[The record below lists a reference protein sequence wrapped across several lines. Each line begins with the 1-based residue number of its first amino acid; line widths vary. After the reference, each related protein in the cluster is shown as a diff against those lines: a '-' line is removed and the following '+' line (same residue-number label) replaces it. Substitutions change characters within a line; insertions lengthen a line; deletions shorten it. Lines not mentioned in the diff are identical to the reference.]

1 MILVCGEALI
11 DLFVGGP
18 GAGNGLSATAVAGG
32 SPFNVAVGLARLGAP
47 AGYFGGLSRDGFGA
61 FLAGRLAAEGVDTAL
76 AKRSAKPT
84 PLVVVSP
91 GAAGHPAYTIHAHDC
106 AERDVTEADLP
117 DALGPGVEALAIGS
131 YALAVEPVGG
141 ALLALAERE
150 AARRVVSLDPN
161 LRPAIVGD
169 LGRWRDRFDRFAR
182 TAAII
187 KLSDEDLHV
196 AYGPDADPME
206 RARWWLDSGAGLVV
220 LTRGP
225 DGATAFHAAGAF
237 REPGRPVAVADTVG
251 AGDTFHA
258 ALLARLR
265 QRGLLR
271 RDAIAALD
279 EASVRDA
286 LRFAAAAAAITCTRR
301 GADLPNAD
309 EVRAALER
317 RPAAAVGG

>member
-11 DLFVGGP
+11 DLFVGER
-18 GAGNGLSATAVAGG
+18 GAGGALAATAVAGG

-47 AGYFGGLSRDGFGA
+47 AGFFGGLSGDAFGA
-61 FLAGRLAAEGVDTAL
+61 FLAARLRADGVYTTL

-91 GAAGHPAYTIHAHDC
+91 DAAGHPSYTFHAHDC
-106 AERDVTEADLP
+106 ADSDVAESDLP
-117 DALGPGVEALAIGS
+117 PSLGPDVEALAIGS
-131 YALAVEPVGG
+131 WPMVAEPVGR

-150 AARRVVSLDPN
+150 AASRVVSLDPN
-161 LRPAIVGD
+161 LRPSMVGD
-169 LGRWRDRFDRFAR
+169 LALWRARFERFVR

-187 KLSDEDLHV
+187 KVSEEDLQI
-196 AYGPDADPME
+196 AYGPNTGAE
-206 RARWWLDSGAGLVV
+206 GLARGWLGSGASLVV

-225 DGATAFHAAGAF
+225 DGATAFHPSGVV

-265 QRGLLR
+265 QRGRLR
-271 RDAIAALD
+271 RDALAALD
-279 EASVRDA
+279 EATIRDT
-286 LRFAAAAAAITCTRR
+286 LRYAVAASAITCTRR
-301 GADLPNAD
+301 GADLPNAAD
-309 EVRAALER
+309 VEAALGEV
-317 RPAAAVGG
+317 PSAG

>member
-18 GAGNGLSATAVAGG
+18 ADGSSLPAAAVAGG

-47 AGYFGGLSRDGFGA
+47 AGYFGGVSRDALGA
-61 FLAGRLAAEGVDTAL
+61 FLAARLAAEGVDTSL

-91 GAAGHPAYTIHAHDC
+91 DADGHPAYTIHAHEC
-106 AERDVTEADLP
+106 AERDVAVADLP
-117 DALGPGVEALAIGS
+117 ASLGGHVEAVALGS
-131 YALAVEPVGG
+131 YALAVQPIGA

-150 AARRVVSLDPN
+150 SPRRVVSLDPN
-161 LRPAIVGD
+161 VRPGIVGD
-169 LGRWRDRFDRFAR
+169 LGRWRDGFERFAR
-182 TAAII
+182 LAAII
-187 KLSDEDLHV
+187 KLSEEDLAV
-196 AYGPDADPME
+196 AYGADADPAAHV
-206 RARWWLDSGAGLVV
+206 RRWLGAGAALVV

-225 DGATAFHAAGAF
+225 HGATAFHAAGAF
-237 REPGRPVAVADTVG
+237 DEPGRPVAVADTVG

-271 RDAIAALD
+271 RDALAALD
-279 EASVRDA
+279 EAALRDA
-286 LRFAAAAAAITCTRR
+286 LNYATAAAGVTCTRR
-301 GADLPNAD
+301 GADLPTAA
-309 EVRAALER
+309 EVESALAR
-317 RPAAAVGG
+317 GTVP

>member
-11 DLFVGGP
+11 DLFVGGA
-18 GAGNGLSATAVAGG
+18 AGRGGLPATAAAGG

-47 AGYFGGLSRDGFGA
+47 AGYFGGLSHDALGA
-61 FLAGRLAAEGVDTAL
+61 FLLARLAADGVDTAF

-84 PLVVVSP
+84 PLFVVSP
-91 GAAGHPAYTIHAHDC
+91 DAAGHPSYTIHAHDC

-117 DALGPGVEALAIGS
+117 PALGPEVEALALGS
-131 YALAVEPVGG
+131 YALAIEPVGG

-150 AARRVVSLDPN
+150 GARRVVSLDPN

-169 LGRWRDRFDRFAR
+169 LGRWRDRFERFAR
-182 TAAII
+182 AAAIV
-187 KLSDEDLHV
+187 KLSEEDLRI
-196 AYGPDADPME
+196 AYGPGDDPEE
-206 RARWWLDSGAGLVV
+206 RARSWLRHGVSLVV

-225 DGATAFHAAGAF
+225 DGTTAYHASGVLH
-237 REPGRPVAVADTVG
+237 EPSGPVAVADTVG

-265 QRGLLR
+265 ERGLLR
-271 RDAIAALD
+271 RDALAALD
-279 EASVRDA
+279 PAALRDA
-286 LRFAAAAAAITCTRR
+286 LRYANAAAGVTCTRR
-301 GADLPNAD
+301 GADLPNAE

-317 RPAAAVGG
+317 GP